1 MVYKKTIKILGIGAC
16 CAMLTR
22 MEALEMLNRNISNKN
37 LLKHMYAVEIVMR
50 ALARHYGEDEDL
62 WGLAGLLHD
71 IDYDVTKDDF
81 PQHGIIGARILEE
94 AGFPAE
100 LVYAVKSHN
109 WHHGLPRISMMDK
122 ALYAT
127 DPLTGLIVAGAMI
140 RPEKKLAAVNVPS
153 LMKRFHEKSFARG
166 ANREL
171 IASCSEMG
179 LTLEEFIGIGLK
191 AMQDNHEELGL

>member
-1 MVYKKTIKILGIGAC
+1 MISRA
-16 CAMLTR
+16 
-22 MEALEMLNRNISNKN
+22 EALLLLKKNVQNNN

-50 ALARHYGEDEDL
+50 ALARHFGEDQDL

-71 IDYDVTKDDF
+71 IDYDQTKDDF
-81 PQHGIIGARILEE
+81 PQHGLIGGKVLED

-109 WHHGLPRISMMDK
+109 WYHGLARTSLMAK

-127 DPLTGLIVAGAMI
+127 DPLTGLIVAGALI
-140 RPEKKLAAVNVPS
+140 RPEKRLEAIDVPF
-153 LMKRFHEKSFARG
+153 LLNRFQEKSFARG

-171 IASCSEMG
+171 IASCGEMG
-179 LTLEEFIGIGLK
+179 LSLEEFIGIGLI
-191 AMQDNHEELGL
+191 AMREIHEELGL